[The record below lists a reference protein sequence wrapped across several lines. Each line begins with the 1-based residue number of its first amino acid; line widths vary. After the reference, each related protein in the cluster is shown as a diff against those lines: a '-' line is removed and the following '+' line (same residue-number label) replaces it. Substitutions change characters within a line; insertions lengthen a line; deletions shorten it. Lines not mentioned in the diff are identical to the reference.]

1 MFHLNKSAVQSVEI
15 SAIAHATDDLEKVES
30 ALAAVLPNE
39 LRGREIFTRRYLE
52 GHHRNP
58 IVTFASK
65 LTEPAEVEAFT
76 SHLFHQLSKNER
88 LRIEG
93 GLPLYTD
100 PEGNL
105 YLRISKQKAFQG
117 TIELNE
123 DDPIRVKLKFNRLMG
138 APAKLMQQLLEAL

>member
-30 ALAAVLPNE
+30 ALAAILPDD
-39 LRGREIFTRRYLE
+39 LRGRDLFTRRYLE

-58 IVTFASK
+58 IVTFGSK
-65 LTEPAEVEAFT
+65 LTKPAEVEAFT

-88 LRIEG
+88 LRIESS
-93 GLPLYTD
+93 LPLCTD

-105 YLRISKQKAFQG
+105 YLRISRQKAFRG
-117 TIELNE
+117 MIELND
-123 DDPIRVKLKFNRLMG
+123 DDPIRVKLKFNRLIG
-138 APAKLMQQLLEAL
+138 APAALMRQFLETE